1 MPNPKIFV
9 FAPDTPKRFGDTYAQ
24 LEEAGFQLAVGDQE
38 WRKPGVDAS
47 QNMRELAQGADA
59 FMGTSTR
66 ANPITRELL
75 KISPNLRIVA
85 KYSIGVDDI
94 DIEAATELGVLVVH
108 GPTEANWGGVAE
120 GTIGMILALL
130 KKTRERDEYI
140 KKGNW
145 RDTAVQGTYL
155 GQRQDGHEGVTI
167 GIVGLGRIG
176 RRVCDLLA
184 PWRVRLLAYDPY
196 IKKADFNIHNAQE
209 ADFETLLKKSDVVSM
224 HVLHTKESHHMINWD
239 TLALMKP
246 SAVLINTAR
255 GSVIDEKALTEAL
268 QNDVIS
274 AAALDVF
281 ENEPISDDSPL
292 RDLGHKV
299 LLSPHAVQ
307 HNVEPGIRAGIGW
320 ARDGVIKALAGE
332 IPDHIYNPEVLPK
345 WRERFEGANLLPQ
358 SFND

>member
-1 MPNPKIFV
+1 MPKPKIFV
-9 FAPDTPKRFGDTYAQ
+9 FAPDTPIRAGDTYAN
-24 LEEAGFQLAVGDQE
+24 LEKAGFQLAVGDKE
-38 WRKPGVDAS
+38 WRKPGVDAT
-47 QNMRELAQGADA
+47 QMMRELAKGADA

-66 ANPITRELL
+66 ANPITRELME
-75 KISPNLRIVA
+75 ISPNLRIVA

-94 DIEAATELGVLVVH
+94 DVEAATELGILVVH

-120 GTIGMILALL
+120 GTIGMILTLL
-130 KKTRERDEYI
+130 KKIRERDEFI
-140 KKGNW
+140 KNGNW
-145 RDTAVQGTYL
+145 RDAAVQGIYL

-196 IKKADFNIHNAQE
+196 ISKADFNIHDAKE
-209 ADFETLLKKSDVVSM
+209 VDFETLLKESDVVSM
-224 HVLHTKESHHMINWD
+224 HVLHNKESHHMINKE

-246 SAVLINTAR
+246 TAVLINTAR
-255 GSVIDEKALTEAL
+255 GSVVEEKALTEAL
-268 QNDVIS
+268 KNDVIA

-281 ENEPISDDSPL
+281 EDEPIADGSPL
-292 RDLGHKV
+292 RNLGHKV

-307 HNVEPGIRAGIGW
+307 HNFEPGIRAGLGW

-332 IPDHIYNPEVLPK
+332 VPDHIYNPEVLPK
-345 WRERFEGANLLPQ
+345 WRERFEGDDLLP
-358 SFND
+358 

>member
-1 MPNPKIFV
+1 LANPKIFV
-9 FAPDTPKRFGDTYAQ
+9 FAPDTPKRAGDTYPK
-24 LEEAGFQLAVGDQE
+24 LEEAGYELAVGDQE
-38 WRKPGVDAS
+38 WRKPGVDAIA
-47 QNMRELAQGADA
+47 QMRGMAQGADA

-66 ANPITRELL
+66 GNPITRELME
-75 KISPNLRIVA
+75 ISPNLRIVS

-94 DIEAATELGVLVVH
+94 DVEAATELGIIVTH

-140 KKGNW
+140 KQGNW
-145 RDTAVQGTYL
+145 RDANIQGTYL

-184 PWRVRLLAYDPY
+184 PWRVRLLAYDPFV
-196 IKKADFNIHNAQE
+196 KKADFNIHNAKE
-209 ADFETLLKKSDVVSM
+209 TDFETLLKQSDVVSM
-224 HVLHTKESHHMINWD
+224 HVLHTKESHHMINAE

-246 SAVLINTAR
+246 SAVFINTAR
-255 GSVIDEKALTEAL
+255 GSVVDEKALAEAL
-268 QNDVIS
+268 RNNVIS

-281 ENEPISDDSPL
+281 EDEPIADNSPL

-307 HNVEPGIRAGIGW
+307 HNVEPGIRAGLGW
-320 ARDGVIKALAGE
+320 ARDGVMKALAGE
-332 IPDHIYNPEVLPK
+332 VPDHIYNPEVLPR
-345 WRERFEGANLLPQ
+345 WRERFEGKKLPLWPANG
-358 SFND
+358 

>member
-1 MPNPKIFV
+1 MASPKIFV
-9 FAPDTPKRFGDTYAQ
+9 FAPDTPKRSGDTYAK
-24 LEEAGFQLAVGDQE
+24 LEERGFQLAVGDQE
-38 WRKPGVDAS
+38 WRKPGVEAT
-47 QNMRELAQGADA
+47 QKMRECAQGADA
-59 FMGTSTR
+59 FMGTSSR
-66 ANPITRELL
+66 ENPITRELME
-75 KISPNLRIVA
+75 ISPNLRIVA

-94 DIEAATELGVLVVH
+94 DVEAATELGILVVH

-145 RDTAVQGTYL
+145 RDASVQGIYL

-196 IKKADFNIHNAQE
+196 INKADFNIHDAKE
-209 ADFETLLKKSDVVSM
+209 ADFETLLKESDVVSM
-224 HVLHTKESHHMINWD
+224 HVLHTKKSHHMINKE

-255 GSVIDEKALTEAL
+255 GSVIDEKALAEAL
-268 QNDVIS
+268 QNDVIL

-281 ENEPISDDSPL
+281 EDEPISDDSPL

-307 HNVEPGIRAGIGW
+307 HNVEPGIRAGLGW

-332 IPDHIYNPEVLPK
+332 VPDHIYNPEVLPS
-345 WRERFEGANLLPQ
+345 WRERFEGDNLLLQPVEG
-358 SFND
+358 